1 MAGMP
6 AYVIS
11 VTNKILDAEAAQRY
25 SELARPAALA
35 YGATYL
41 VRTTEFDVEEARG
54 PGPARIV
61 VIEFADRATA
71 KAWYNSAE
79 YAPAKQI
86 ASAAL
91 DRQLL
96 FVDSL

>member
-1 MAGMP
+1 MP

-25 SELARPAALA
+25 SDLARPAALA
-35 YGATYL
+35 HGAKYL

-54 PGPARIV
+54 PAPARIV
-61 VIEFADRATA
+61 VIEFTDLAAA
-71 KAWYNSAE
+71 KAWYDSAE
-79 YAPAKQI
+79 YAPARRI
-86 ASAAL
+86 ASEAL

-96 FVDSL
+96 FVDSI